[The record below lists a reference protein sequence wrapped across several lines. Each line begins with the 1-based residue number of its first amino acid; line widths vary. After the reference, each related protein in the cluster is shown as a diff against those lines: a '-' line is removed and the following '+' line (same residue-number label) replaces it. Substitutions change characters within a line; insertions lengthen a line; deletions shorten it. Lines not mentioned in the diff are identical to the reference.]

1 MMAHWLLSETMMA
14 EDVDIKEETDAQEE
28 AVKDALAEIRETSP
42 DENAQDEKPEIKE
55 VSSEYFAG
63 YKAMIAEMKA

>member
-1 MMAHWLLSETMMA
+1 MMAD
-14 EDVDIKEETDAQEE
+14 DVDIKEETEAQEE

-42 DENAQDEKPEIKE
+42 DENAQDEKPENTNE
-55 VSSEYFAG
+55 VTSDYFTR